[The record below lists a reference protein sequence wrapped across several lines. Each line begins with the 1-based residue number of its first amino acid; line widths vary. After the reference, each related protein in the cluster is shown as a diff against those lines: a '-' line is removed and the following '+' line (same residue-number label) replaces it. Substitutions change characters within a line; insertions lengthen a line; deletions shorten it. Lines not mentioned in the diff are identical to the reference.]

1 MTFDER
7 IQKAIAETKSECR
20 YNPNVFIQ
28 MVDSFGAKEA
38 VKKLLTSK
46 QNISSGLEKLWEYGK
61 LDLCIERIIFEPE
74 WHDMFSKEELT
85 EAKKRL
91 KDLNYDVSELSVEPL
106 KKDSLERTDN
116 LIFNLSDS
124 SFLDAITDGN
134 ILHESDKPLLRCF
147 LNKKDYTTSASQL
160 AEELGYH
167 DIGPVNALVGKLAKR
182 IAEFYGVSLE
192 REGNNPGWWRVIANG
207 EYVDETFFWT
217 LKPAF
222 AKALKDSHRLEPL
235 PTYWL
240 LPSNEKNYDVEKAY
254 LKYHSIDWHQTNRQ
268 VAVND
273 IVYIYETKPKQV
285 VRFSCLV
292 TAVNKKSANK
302 KDRDCYKDSA
312 PFENKDCYMTLKF
325 QHRFEDVLPDMEG
338 LESNGVPVV
347 RHLMKVPE
355 KALAYIQ
362 KCDNEDRVTQRFD
375 DAIPSDIPIDHWS
388 FVGGDEEELKEQAEK
403 ESESL
408 SDSELYEKANQQGT
422 AKPKERATTISTY
435 VRNTYVAEASKRR
448 AKGICQLC
456 GNPAPFNDKN
466 GNPYLES
473 HHIIWLSEGGSDV
486 LDNTVALC
494 PNCHKKMHVVND
506 QNDVKKLQD
515 LNKLFA
521 H

>member
-7 IQKAIAETKSECR
+7 IRKAIAETKSECR
-20 YNPNVFIQ
+20 YNPNAFIQ
-28 MVDSFGAKEA
+28 MVDSCGAKEA

-46 QNISSGLEKLWEYGK
+46 QNISSGLEKLWENGR

-85 EAKKRL
+85 EARKRL

-106 KKDSLERTDN
+106 KKDNFEGTDKI
-116 LIFNLSDS
+116 IFNLSDS

-147 LNKKDYTTSASQL
+147 LNKKDHTRSASQL

-192 REGNNPGWWRVIANG
+192 REGNSPGWWRVIADG

-222 AKALKDSHRLEPL
+222 VKALKDSHRLEPP

-254 LKYHSIDWHQTNRQ
+254 LEYHSIDWHQTNSQ

-273 IVYIYETKPKQV
+273 IVYIYESKPKQA

-292 TAVNKKSANK
+292 TAVNKRSANK
-302 KDRDCYKDSA
+302 KDRDCVKDST
-312 PFENKDCYMTLKF
+312 PFENKDRYMTLKF
-325 QHRFEDVLPDMEG
+325 QRHFENVLPKMKD
-338 LESNGVPVV
+338 LEANGVPVI
-347 RHLMKVPE
+347 RSLMRVPE
-355 KALAYIQ
+355 KALTYIQ
-362 KCDNEDRVTQRFD
+362 KCDNKDRAVQRSD
-375 DAIPSDIPIDHWS
+375 GDIPLDHWS

-403 ESESL
+403 EAKGL
-408 SDSELYEKANQQGT
+408 SDFELYEKANQQGAT
-422 AKPKERATTISTY
+422 KPKERAITVSTY
-435 VRNTYVAEASKRR
+435 ARNAYVAEASKRR

-466 GNPYLES
+466 GNPYLET
-473 HHIIWLSEGGSDV
+473 HHIIWLSEGGADV
-486 LDNTVALC
+486 LDNTAALC

-506 QNDVKKLQD
+506 SNDVKKLQD
-515 LNKLFA
+515 LNKLFTQK
-521 H
+521 